1 VYISHKGQNMP
12 TKQDDTFTLYDLR
25 VEVVSSGKSM
35 ACSHRVG
42 DYFELCG
49 ENISLPAGQPFS
61 IFALGALLPILP
73 AKQRLTDAN
82 DWMTTDPDV
91 ACPDP
96 RCGARFRI
104 TRIRTRVFR
113 RGKLSVEPVGRGGYR
128 PSSRPSAGEAT
139 SAGVKP
145 RPSKKPR

>member
-1 VYISHKGQNMP
+1 MP
-12 TKQDDTFTLYDLR
+12 VKQDDTFTLYDLR
-25 VEVVSSGKSM
+25 VEVVSSGKPM

-49 ENISLPAGQPFS
+49 ENISLPPGQPFS
-61 IFALGALLPILP
+61 IFGLGALLTILP

-82 DWMTTDPDV
+82 DWMTTDSDV

-113 RGKLSVEPVGRGGYR
+113 RGKVSVEPIARGGYR
-128 PSSRPSAGEAT
+128 QAALSPSRPASTAP
-139 SAGVKP
+139 KP
-145 RPSKKPR
+145 RTRPTRKTH